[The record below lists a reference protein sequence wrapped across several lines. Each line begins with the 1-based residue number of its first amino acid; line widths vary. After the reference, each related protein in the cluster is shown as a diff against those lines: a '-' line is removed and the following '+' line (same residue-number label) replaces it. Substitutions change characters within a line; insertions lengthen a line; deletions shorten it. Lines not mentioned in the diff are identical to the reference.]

1 MSDSFRY
8 MRASDWAGAIGE
20 TWAEEWVRTD
30 RTFAPVDAALVA
42 AIAALLKGV
51 AAPRILDVGCGAG
64 QTSLSLAGALPGAHV
79 TGIDLS
85 PALVAAAQ
93 ARAGRS
99 PRCRF
104 VTADASVWVD
114 ERGFD
119 LIASRHGVM
128 FFDDPVAALAHI
140 RTRATPDAP
149 LLFSCFRAP
158 ALNAWASGLAKLIG
172 GPAPDPDAPGPFAFA
187 DEARV
192 RRILSEAGFADI
204 AAAPQDLDLDIA
216 AGGGLERAVAAALSI
231 GPTTRMLEGQSE
243 AVRAAAVADIRKA
256 LGAHVRGASVPLGA
270 AIWIVAATNPAR

>member
-1 MSDSFRY
+1 MQ
-8 MRASDWAGAIGE
+8 ASDWAGAIGE

-187 DEARV
+187 DETRV
-192 RRILSEAGFADI
+192 
-204 AAAPQDLDLDIA
+204 AALLTA
-216 AGGGLERAVAAALSI
+216 AGWRDPQASPLDFGYVAGAGDDPAADAIGFFQRI
-231 GPTTRMLEGQSE
+231 GPTAFAMRTAEGADRQRLRDGLD
-243 AVRAAAVADIRKA
+243 ALVRDHLTDGHVVFPAAAW
-256 LGAHVRGASVPLGA
+256 
-270 AIWIVAATNPAR
+270 IWSATA